1 MESEG
6 SRRQNPGSTNRNRI
20 LRQGV
25 VDKAAK
31 QVEVR
36 YYPKPLVVNA
46 ANTWEESICSYPG
59 RSVKLLPEG
68 EAHLEGA
75 MSGRDVIT
83 GFTEVS
89 SESSTAR
96 LRSGKAQTSE
106 SQGVVLKLEVL

>member
-1 MESEG
+1 M
-6 SRRQNPGSTNRNRI
+6 
-20 LRQGV
+20 

>member
-1 MESEG
+1 M
-6 SRRQNPGSTNRNRI
+6 
-20 LRQGV
+20 
-25 VDKAAK
+25 DKAAK
-31 QVEVR
+31 QAKVLN
-36 YYPKPLVVNA
+36 YPRLLVVNA

-68 EAHLEGA
+68 EAHLKGA
-75 MSGRDVIT
+75 MDGRDVST